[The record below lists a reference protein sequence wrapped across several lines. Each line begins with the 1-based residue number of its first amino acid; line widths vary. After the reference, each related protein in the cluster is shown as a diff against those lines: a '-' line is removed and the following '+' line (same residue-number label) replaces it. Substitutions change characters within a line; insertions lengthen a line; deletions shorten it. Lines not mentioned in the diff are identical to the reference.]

1 MPTMTA
7 EKPKSLRPVVLLVAA
22 LGAILAIAMVM
33 AVDVW
38 SGAGEVGMSHHGYI
52 AMAVGVMA
60 TLALG
65 GGLMALVFF
74 SSRRG
79 YDDGADSGGRNDDRG

>member
-1 MPTMTA
+1 MPI
-7 EKPKSLRPVVLLVAA
+7 EKPKSLRPALLLIAV
-22 LGAILAIAMVM
+22 LGAILVTAVVM

-38 SGAGEVGMSHHGYI
+38 SGAGDTGMSVHGYI
-52 AMAVGVMA
+52 AMALGVVA

-74 SSRRG
+74 SNRRG
-79 YDDGADSGGRNDDRG
+79 YDDAAAGDQDD

>member
-1 MPTMTA
+1 MTA
-7 EKPKSLRPVVLLVAA
+7 MADEKPKSLRPALLLIAA
-22 LGAILAIAMVM
+22 LGTILVTAVVL

-38 SGAGEVGMSHHGYI
+38 SSAGDTGMSVHGYV
-52 AMAVGVMA
+52 AMALGIAA

-79 YDDGADSGGRNDDRG
+79 YDEAAASGDEDDRG

>member
-1 MPTMTA
+1 MA
-7 EKPKSLRPVVLLVAA
+7 NEKPKSLRPVLLLVAA
-22 LGAILAIAMVM
+22 LGTILVTAVVM

-38 SGAGEVGMSHHGYI
+38 SGAGDAVMSVHGYV
-52 AMAVGVMA
+52 AMALGIAA

-79 YDDGADSGGRNDDRG
+79 YDEAASGDEDDRG